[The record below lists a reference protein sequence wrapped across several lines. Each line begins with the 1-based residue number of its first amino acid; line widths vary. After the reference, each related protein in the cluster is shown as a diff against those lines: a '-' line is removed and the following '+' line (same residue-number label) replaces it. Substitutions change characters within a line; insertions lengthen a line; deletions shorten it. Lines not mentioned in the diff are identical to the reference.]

1 MTELVIGIG
10 KDSEGNMILHTNHE
24 GEPREIVLGKLSP
37 LLVTILY
44 QTAEFL
50 EAVIEADNTTIH

>member
-1 MTELVIGIG
+1 MTKIEIGIK
-10 KDSEGNMILHTNHE
+10 KDEEGNVVLFTNHE

-37 LLVTILY
+37 VLVAILY

-50 EAVIEADNTTIH
+50 EEVIEEENVTIH